1 MKYQIFLTPQANN
14 DLNVLEEKDKKK
26 IFKTID
32 VIENVDLQAVYNKSL
47 GNKLYEIKVDN
58 IRCLYGYKKGQ
69 IIIIALIFVKKTQ
82 KTPKLFI
89 EKAQKILKEYQE

>member
-14 DLNVLEEKDKKK
+14 DLNKLEQKDRKK
-26 IFKTID
+26 IFKVID
-32 VIENVDLQAVYNKSL
+32 IVENVDLQAVYNKPL
-47 GNKLYEIKVDN
+47 GNKLYEIKIDN
-58 IRCLYGYKKGQ
+58 IRCLYGYKRGQ

-82 KTPKLFI
+82 KTPKLLI

>member
-1 MKYQIFLTPQANN
+1 MKYQIFLTPHANT
-14 DLNVLEEKDKKK
+14 DLNGLEKKDKTKVL
-26 IFKTID
+26 KTID
-32 VIENVDLQAVYNKSL
+32 IIENVDLQAVYNKSL

>member
-14 DLNVLEEKDKKK
+14 DLNELEEIEKKK
-26 IFKTID
+26 VFKTID
-32 VIENVDLQAVYNKSL
+32 IIENVDLQAVYNKSL

-58 IRCLYGYKKGQ
+58 IRCLYGYQKGQ
-69 IIIIALIFVKKTQ
+69 IIIIVLIFVKKTQ

>member
-1 MKYQIFLTPQANN
+1 MKYQIFLTSQANN
-14 DLNVLEEKDKKK
+14 DLNKLEEKDKKK
-26 IFKTID
+26 VFKTID

-69 IIIIALIFVKKTQ
+69 IIIIALIFIKKTQ

>member
-14 DLNVLEEKDKKK
+14 DLNELEEKDKKK
-26 IFKTID
+26 VYKTID
-32 VIENVDLQAVYNKSL
+32 IIENVDLQAVYNKSL

-58 IRCLYGYKKGQ
+58 IRCLYGYQKGQ